1 MSSVMTR
8 RKKGKSKKDK
18 KKEIAPLLPVETH
31 GYKRYKNDR
40 RMEEPFLVT
49 NMKVGGVLAVLIIFI
64 YEMNAIFTSHGS
76 GIGMP
81 SADSE
86 GVWSKYVTDDAV
98 GGGEGE
104 GEGGDLDTKSK
115 VFPTFDLDDY
125 EGSRYDAW
133 GIEERF
139 LQDQKIRNKSK
150 KRNSFLEAA
159 AEIREQFALMYGGED
174 AARALLSLGLS
185 TFEPQSKE
193 NPLQI
198 PEGIRYTAKRILDAM
213 KGNKVMKISFAGG
226 GAVSGRGNYYDESF
240 PSVLAQILMDPFE
253 KLGITLEVRNAA
265 IADIGSF
272 PYGFCLNNFLG
283 FDADVVSFDP
293 EMISRGDN
301 TAAFEAYLRNAI
313 SMEHSPMLLMRETSY
328 TETRRD
334 LIQKYVD
341 LGTMSDPLIFNV
353 EAARAPFNNLDD
365 SILPP
370 GFQDWMEFSGP
381 GASPGKTRSNIP
393 KAQHDLI
400 GRMLSMYFL
409 AAAELAIAQDLG
421 LDNLPKG
428 SLDVG
433 PTSKSSYRHYYL
445 PPPQSDDSEKSKNI
459 TMLYGSKIP
468 GDQKWYMN
476 EVHCRTSFDPTIYG
490 ELDDIIVSGTDAE
503 DIDLLRPRGPMLY
516 NKNWVLDMG
525 SVGKQLA
532 NSLEQYN
539 FGYQD
544 RRKGYFGIRPSGN
557 LTMFIPYELNDSVT
571 KYEQLEGKKPNEM
584 FKSVVV
590 CQVNERANCQ
600 VDKDISFVL
609 GGKQSQPHLLEAN
622 GVSYLGR
629 KHCVSLDIPDSATW
643 SKKEMEGSD
652 TGGWLRSSAKE
663 ASGLSLNI
671 FVSNEL
677 LFWKDG
683 PCSVSHVIWEQ
694 FRDLK

>member
-1 MSSVMTR
+1 MTSVMTR

-31 GYKRYKNDR
+31 GYKRYKHDR
-40 RMEEPFLVT
+40 RIEEPFLVT
-49 NMKVGGVLAVLIIFI
+49 NMKVGGVLAVLLIFI
-64 YEMNAIFTSHGS
+64 YEMHAIFITHGS
-76 GIGMP
+76 GVGMSTTDP
-81 SADSE
+81 E
-86 GVWSKYVTDDAV
+86 GGVWSKYVNDD
-98 GGGEGE
+98 GL
-104 GEGGDLDTKSK
+104 GGDEGDESDKKSK
-115 VFPTFDLDDY
+115 VFPTFNLDDY
-125 EGSRYDAW
+125 EGSGYDAW

-139 LQDQKIRNKSK
+139 LLQDQRMWDTRK
-150 KRNSFLEAA
+150 KNFLQAA
-159 AEIREQFALMYGGED
+159 AEIREQFASMYGGED

-185 TFEPQSKE
+185 HFEPESKE

-198 PEGIRYTAKRILDAM
+198 PEGIRHTAKRILNAKKDS
-213 KGNKVMKISFAGG
+213 KVMKISFAGA

-240 PSVLAQILMDPFE
+240 PSVLAQILIDPFE

-265 IADIGSF
+265 IADIGTF
-272 PYGFCLNNFLG
+272 PYGFCLKNFLG

-313 SMEHSPMLLMRETSY
+313 TMEHSPMLLMRETSY

-341 LGTMSDPLIFNV
+341 LGAMSDPLIFNV

-370 GFQDWMEFSGP
+370 GFQDWLEFSGP
-381 GASPGKTRSNIP
+381 GASPGKTRANISKP
-393 KAQHDLI
+393 QHDLI

-421 LDNLPKG
+421 LDDLPKG

-433 PTSKSSYRHYYL
+433 PASKPSFRHYYL
-445 PPPQSDDSEKSKNI
+445 PPPQSDDSEKSKNM
-459 TMLYGSKIP
+459 TLMYGNKVP
-468 GDQKWYMN
+468 GDQRWYMN
-476 EVHCRTSFDPTIYG
+476 EVHCRTSFDPTMYG
-490 ELDDIIVSGTDAE
+490 ELDDIVVSGTDAE
-503 DIDLLRPRGPMLY
+503 DIDILRPRGPMLY

-532 NSLEQYN
+532 NSLEQYD

-600 VDKDISFVL
+600 IDKDMSFTL
-609 GGKQSQPHLLEAN
+609 GGKHSQPQLLEAN
-622 GVSYLGR
+622 GVSYLGK
-629 KHCVSLDIPDSATW
+629 KHCVSLDIPDSVTWAT
-643 SKKEMEGSD
+643 KQMEGTDKGS
-652 TGGWLRSSAKE
+652 WLRPSEKE
-663 ASGLSLNI
+663 ASGLSLQI

-694 FRDLK
+694 FRDLKR